1 MRYTIY
7 FLLLVVVTAACS
19 NQTKDEES
27 IRSQISE
34 YKQQIGELNKKIA
47 GLENDLKDL
56 SGTAESAYSV
66 PIQVDTLS
74 YQTFEHYFDVSG
86 TVEAVR
92 EAFVSPEISGQI
104 KNIYVGE
111 GEYVRQGQL
120 LIKLNTEI
128 TENNINEVRSSLN
141 HATTVYEKQKR
152 LWEKGIGSEV
162 QYLNAENN
170 KDALENRLETLK
182 SQQAMAMIKSPVNGV
197 VDEIYL
203 KEGEIAMPGT
213 RLMMV
218 VNLKELYINADVS
231 ESYLS
236 SVKAG
241 DMAQVSFPVYP
252 ELTINVPVYRT
263 GNFINPNNRT
273 FKIQLKIKNTDDKLK
288 PNVLAIIKIRDF
300 SSDQALTVPTKVIK
314 QDIKGHYLY
323 KLTNDDN
330 IMQAAKVYIK
340 TGLTSGEYTMVLEGL
355 NPGDKIIVKGY
366 TQVSDGTK
374 VMLNSVNNAG

>member
-273 FKIQLKIKNTDDKLK
+273 FIIQLKIKNTDDKLK